1 MWPPN
6 PRQHCILDSKVF
18 RKPICL
24 QLSMNCYLYAH
35 HTLYIALHSWVI
47 AMALNHFKKKL
58 GYTSRSGML
67 HNCCISTLG
76 ASNSWI
82 EAWCAEVEKSLGW
95 FQRNCAAFGA
105 LVLPFKDMS
114 CLQFPL
120 PLNFFLRIWD
130 LRSAV
135 LGFIIGAFSTS
146 AFYQGLVSNLVL
158 CRFNMPRI
166 CCTIEHMRTGKT
178 HESHIQN
185 CNSGHFE
192 RPGAQAS
199 SFLCNCWLSLTCFA
213 CNSSH
218 WGWFPVK
225 MVRGLGDGLWHWLY
239 RFTTFMVV
247 VSKPWALISLGGH
260 LCATLHDCRDRG

>member
-1 MWPPN
+1 M
-6 PRQHCILDSKVF
+6 F
-18 RKPICL
+18 Y
-24 QLSMNCYLYAH
+24 CYLYAH

-47 AMALNHFKKKL
+47 TMALNHLAPPILGSKPVPKL
-58 GYTSRSGML
+58 KNHWVDLSETVQLSVLWFYHSKIWVVRS
-67 HNCCISTLG
+67 
-76 ASNSWI
+76 
-82 EAWCAEVEKSLGW
+82 
-95 FQRNCAAFGA
+95 
-105 LVLPFKDMS
+105 
-114 CLQFPL
+114 FPL
-120 PLNFFLRIWD
+120 SFLSTFIRIWD

-146 AFYQGLVSNLVL
+146 AFYQGLVSNLVF
-158 CRFNMPRI
+158 CRFTMPRI

-213 CNSSH
+213 CSSH

-225 MVRGLGDGLWHWLY
+225 MLRGLGDGLWHWLY
-239 RFTTFMVV
+239 RFTTFVVV
-247 VSKPWALISLGGH
+247 VSKPWALILWGSPL
-260 LCATLHDCRDRG
+260 RDSPWL